1 MCWKRH
7 TVTETDN
14 FSICSTEGEENS
26 HDSSATSPSIAE
38 DDEEVDGSGSE
49 QNSVDGHK
57 QKAARETGE
66 DEIMV

>member
-1 MCWKRH
+1 MCWKCH
-7 TVTETDN
+7 TVTETDI
-14 FSICSTEGEENS
+14 FLCSTEGEENS

-38 DDEEVDGSGSE
+38 IDEEVDGSGSE

-57 QKAARETGE
+57 QKAARETGQ